1 MGGKSTFKRSMLH
14 VSHSS
19 LEELEVLLYEARES
33 GDAGKVTLFDR
44 LIRIKEERR
53 KEREE
58 EHQVKLQSIELEKLR
73 LASAVPSLDPKQKLR
88 NFLEKSGLEVNEAI
102 LSRIVASPWLSVRLF
117 CLSTADEAQSIYQD
131 AEQVPQS
138 ETRAIAVEQGV
149 SIDGQLQFPG
159 PQTALFFRAFE
170 DFKNAKVLKVNRDAS
185 KTKSECRLYATIGKY
200 AEELGISLVPVRLL
214 ELHKHSTHRRVLS
227 SPPRSL
233 NPFQGILM
241 PCYHFTLS
249 DIPKPIPCWYAVEV
263 FKPII
268 SAIDFIH
275 SRGWFHGDVK
285 SANIFCDHLGAP
297 WLGDYGSSVEC
308 STRFTFFPGGTL
320 RYQCKDVS
328 YLENPRLFDGIGLVM
343 SLLDMLEAVDLD
355 IENSLDD
362 IRRSIDQISG
372 PRADELQILL
382 KMWIDSAT
390 EN

>member
-1 MGGKSTFKRSMLH
+1 MLQ
-14 VSHSS
+14 VSNRS
-19 LEELEVLLYEARES
+19 LEELEVLLYEARENK
-33 GDAGKVTLFDR
+33 DAGKVILFEK
-44 LIRIKEERR
+44 LILRQEERR

-73 LASAVPSLDPKQKLR
+73 LTLESAVPNLDPKQKLR
-88 NFLEKSGLEVNEAI
+88 KFLHQSGLEEVNEAI

-117 CLSTADEAQSIYQD
+117 CLSTAEEAQSIYQD

-138 ETRAIAVEQGV
+138 ETRAIAVEQGI

-170 DFKNAKVLKVNRDAS
+170 NIKNAKVLKVNRDAS
-185 KTKSECRLYATIGKY
+185 KTKSECRLYATIGND

-214 ELHKHSTHRRVLS
+214 ELHKRSTHRSVLS

-308 STRFTFFPGGTL
+308 DTRFTFFPGGTL

-328 YLENPRLFDGIGLVM
+328 YLEKPRLFDGIGLVM
-343 SLLDMLEAVDLD
+343 SLLDMLEAVDLG

-362 IRRSIDQISG
+362 ILRSIDQISG
-372 PRADELQILL
+372 PHADELQSLL